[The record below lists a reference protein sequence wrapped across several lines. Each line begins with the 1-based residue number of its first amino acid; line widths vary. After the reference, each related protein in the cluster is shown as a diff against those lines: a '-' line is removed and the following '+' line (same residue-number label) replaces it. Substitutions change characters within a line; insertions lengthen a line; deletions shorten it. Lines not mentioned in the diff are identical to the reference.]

1 MEIKLQSEDGFR
13 VDGGY
18 ANLSNFIDIAKAG
31 YSGISV
37 NLFTGFQYVEIRKKD
52 DQLKI
57 FTFPKKSHKKEYDF
71 ANWDDAEVVFSMNE
85 QIMHKE

>member
-1 MEIKLQSEDGFR
+1 MEIKLQAEDRFR
-13 VDGGY
+13 VNGGY
-18 ANLSNFIDIAKAG
+18 SDLSNFIDIAKAG

-37 NLFTGFQYVEIRKKD
+37 NLFTGFQYIEIRKKD

-71 ANWDDAEVVFSMNE
+71 GHWKDAEVIFSVNE
-85 QIMHKE
+85 QIMHK

>member
-1 MEIKLQSEDGFR
+1 MEIKLQAEDRFR

-18 ANLSNFIDIAKAG
+18 SDLSNFIDIAKAG

-71 ANWDDAEVVFSMNE
+71 GHWEDAEVIFSMNE
-85 QIMHKE
+85 QIMHK